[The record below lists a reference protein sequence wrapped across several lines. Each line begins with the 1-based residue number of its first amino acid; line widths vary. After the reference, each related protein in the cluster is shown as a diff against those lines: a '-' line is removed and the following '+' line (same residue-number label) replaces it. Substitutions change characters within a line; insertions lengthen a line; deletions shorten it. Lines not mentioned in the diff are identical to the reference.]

1 MNGSA
6 RATAAAR
13 RGGSSFGPGP
23 RRGTDPEGGERSAW
37 KGLTGPSGLNLDHS
51 RIPDIQKK
59 VYEVLAPL
67 VVAAQEPIPLSTF
80 TQKCCDLLLPVL
92 ERQQELGPHEF
103 KSQWGR
109 LNEFVCPELAR
120 RAGLGDGGYSREHKT
135 VKIDLSVPSSSQ
147 AAGRRGAASAA
158 SSSPGSDVPPGF
170 APRPAVHAAP
180 AAPAVT
186 AAHAAAATATGP
198 TLAPGQQARGLPVP
212 IALLPGSAPA
222 GSAGAPGPVAVP
234 PHAVAGLAVLP
245 PAPCAYC
252 QGPHS
257 MKNCR
262 DFHHMLQSI
271 YQAGYQQGL
280 AAAQQ
285 VQQAQQAAPPPAS
298 T

>member
-6 RATAAAR
+6 RATAPAR

-51 RIPDIQKK
+51 RIPDVQKK
-59 VYEVLAPL
+59 VYEVLTPL
-67 VVAAQEPIPLSTF
+67 VVAAPEPIPLSTF

-92 ERQQELGPHEF
+92 EREQELGPHEF

-120 RAGLGDGGYSREHKT
+120 RAGLGDSGYSREHKT

-147 AAGRRGAASAA
+147 ASASRRGAASAA

-170 APRPAVHAAP
+170 APCSA
-180 AAPAVT
+180 
-186 AAHAAAATATGP
+186 AAHAGPPSAA
-198 TLAPGQQARGLPVP
+198 LAPVLASGQQARGLPVP
-212 IALLPGSAPA
+212 ISLAPG
-222 GSAGAPGPVAVP
+222 GAPGALPVP

-262 DFHHMLQSI
+262 DFHHVLQSI
-271 YQAGYQQGL
+271 YQAGYQHGF

-285 VQQAQQAAPPPAS
+285 AQQPPAPPALS
-298 T
+298 